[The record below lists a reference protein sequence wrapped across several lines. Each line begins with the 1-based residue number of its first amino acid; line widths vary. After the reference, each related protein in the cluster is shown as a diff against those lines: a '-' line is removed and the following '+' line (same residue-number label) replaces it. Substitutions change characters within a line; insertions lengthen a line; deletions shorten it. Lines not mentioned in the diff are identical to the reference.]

1 MKIPKTIKSLEEII
15 NNYDIFILDQW
26 GVMHDGI
33 KGFHC
38 AVKSVEKL
46 SNLNKNL
53 IIVSNSSKRKN
64 LTIQKLPSLG
74 FNSEKFFEVMTSGEM
89 TWQYLNRS
97 IKNFKKNNNLNCYY
111 IRDKSNK
118 DSEIFVSG
126 LEEYN
131 FVEDIE
137 EADFILGRTL
147 KKQSKS
153 SDFLPLLLKA
163 LKKNIPFYCA
173 NPDYVSIENNKFNIC
188 MGTIAELYKS
198 LGGKIIIFGKPN
210 IEIYIES
217 LKKIKKLE
225 KSRILAVGDSIYHD
239 IKGANSYGV
248 DSVLITSGIHQS
260 FFYNDNPI
268 WESKINK
275 FAKLD
280 ILPTYLCSKF
290 II

>member
-1 MKIPKTIKSLEEII
+1 MVIKKANFKIKESEIYPISKLENIK
-15 NNYDIFILDQW
+15 IFI
-26 GVMHDGI
+26 
-33 KGFHC
+33 
-38 AVKSVEKL
+38 S
-46 SNLNKNL
+46 
-53 IIVSNSSKRKN
+53 
-64 LTIQKLPSLG
+64 
-74 FNSEKFFEVMTSGEM
+74 
-89 TWQYLNRS
+89 
-97 IKNFKKNNNLNCYY
+97 
-111 IRDKSNK
+111 
-118 DSEIFVSG
+118 
-126 LEEYN
+126 
-131 FVEDIE
+131 
-137 EADFILGRTL
+137 
-147 KKQSKS
+147 
-153 SDFLPLLLKA
+153 
-163 LKKNIPFYCA
+163 
-173 NPDYVSIENNKFNIC
+173 
-188 MGTIAELYKS
+188 IAELYKS